1 MSNYLVHYGTPR
13 HSGRYPYGSG
23 ERPFQ
28 RLEGSKGRLGK
39 SIKKRFLTKGKNLFR
54 VETNKKKVKVRKKV
68 DTAKANKVKQI
79 SKHPQKKQEQ
89 HKQDIQNGNNEQKK
103 RFHIGQERDE
113 YGYTLKDYNEMRKKK
128 PSELTN
134 NEMAALTKRYNAEK
148 IYNDAYKQVTPKPK
162 PSLMNR
168 FVKET
173 GNKVLKPAA
182 EGIARDT
189 LKAVGMQVAWNTIKV
204 PMGNEKVSLRDALG
218 PPPGYNNNNNNK
230 NNNSNNKNNNNK
242 NNNNNN
248 NRNSFT
254 RDLAGSM
261 IDGEIDYL
269 FNDYRP

>member
-39 SIKKRFLTKGKNLFR
+39 SIKKRFLTKGKKLFR
-54 VETNKKKVKVRKKV
+54 VKTNKKKVKVRKKV
-68 DTAKANKVKQI
+68 DTAKANKAKQI
-79 SKHPQKKQEQ
+79 SKQPQKKQELHKQEQ
-89 HKQDIQNGNNEQKK
+89 HKQNIQNGNNEQSK
-103 RFHIGQERDE
+103 RFNIGTERDE
-113 YGYTLKDYNEMRKKK
+113 YGYTLKDYNKMRKKK

-173 GNKVLKPAA
+173 GDKVLKPAA

-218 PPPGYNNNNNNK
+218 PPPGYNNNNK
-230 NNNSNNKNNNNK
+230 NNNK

-248 NRNSFT
+248 NNNNNKNSFT

-261 IDGEIDYL
+261 IDGEIDHL

>member
-39 SIKKRFLTKGKNLFR
+39 SIKKRFLTKGKKLFR

-68 DTAKANKVKQI
+68 DTAKANKAKQI
-79 SKHPQKKQEQ
+79 SKQPQKKQEQ
-89 HKQDIQNGNNEQKK
+89 HKQNIQNGNNERK

-173 GNKVLKPAA
+173 GDKVLKPAA

-218 PPPGYNNNNNNK
+218 PPPGYNNN
-230 NNNSNNKNNNNK
+230 KNNNN
-242 NNNNNN
+242 NNNNNNKNN

-261 IDGEIDYL
+261 LNGEIDNL